1 MIQDQL
7 DGAAGR
13 PGIKGCELD
22 ERRRIGR
29 GSSRR
34 PWLVQQAAVAQHASP
49 GKEAGFADLVA
60 LTKLTD
66 GGLRLLPATDE
77 FEPATLFGSIRMLGH
92 GAPPWAPILATASR
106 CVHRTDTDY
115 LGRTPRNQTHRRRAA
130 WYSAALASPHLQRK
144 GDSPATRG
152 RGSRAFGVVLREGL

>member
-29 GSSRR
+29 GRSRR
-34 PWLVQQAAVAQHASP
+34 PWLVQQAAFAQDAPP

-92 GAPPWAPILATASR
+92 EAPPSAPYYQPPQGAFIGRIRFVRLAAL
-106 CVHRTDTDY
+106 CDTDWR
-115 LGRTPRNQTHRRRAA
+115 L
-130 WYSAALASPHLQRK
+130 
-144 GDSPATRG
+144 TRG
-152 RGSRAFGVVLREGL
+152 SV

>member
-13 PGIKGCELD
+13 PRIERRELD

-29 GSSRR
+29 GRGGSRR
-34 PWLVQQAAVAQHASP
+34 PWLVQQAAFAQDASP
-49 GKEAGFADLVA
+49 GKETGFADLVA

-77 FEPATLFGSIRMLGH
+77 FEPATLLGSIRMLGH
-92 GAPPWAPILATASR
+92 GAPPSAPILPTAAR
-106 CVHRTDTDY
+106 CVHRTDTIFCK
-115 LGRTPRNQTHRRRAA
+115 LRRQQWLLECAI
-130 WYSAALASPHLQRK
+130 
-144 GDSPATRG
+144 
-152 RGSRAFGVVLREGL
+152 

>member
-29 GSSRR
+29 GRSRR
-34 PWLVQQAAVAQHASP
+34 PWLVQQAAFAQDAPP

-92 GAPPWAPILATASR
+92 GAPPSAPILPTAAR
-106 CVHRTDTDY
+106 CVHRTDTIFCK
-115 LGRTPRNQTHRRRAA
+115 LRRQQWLLECAI
-130 WYSAALASPHLQRK
+130 
-144 GDSPATRG
+144 
-152 RGSRAFGVVLREGL
+152 